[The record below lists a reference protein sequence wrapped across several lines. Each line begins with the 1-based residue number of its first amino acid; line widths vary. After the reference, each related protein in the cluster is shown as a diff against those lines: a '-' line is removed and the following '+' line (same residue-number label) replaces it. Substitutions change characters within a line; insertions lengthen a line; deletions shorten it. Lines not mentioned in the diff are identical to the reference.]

1 MMSEKLRKVIV
12 WRIISLIS
20 SLLITWLYLGEIQR
34 SLELT
39 LILMGTLTIIHY
51 IFESI
56 WDIKLTGRD

>member
-1 MMSEKLRKVIV
+1 MNEKLRKVIA
-12 WRIISLIS
+12 WRVVSLVF

-56 WDIKLTGRD
+56 WDIKLRGRD

>member
-56 WDIKLTGRD
+56 WDTKLTGRD